1 MNARL
6 LRLAAV
12 FVLALA
18 ARVAAAERP
27 AAPNVIVILA
37 DDMGIGD
44 VSALNP
50 RSLWKTPHLDRL
62 AAEGMTFTDAHSS
75 SGVCTPTRYTLLTG
89 RYSWRGRLKR
99 GVLNGYG
106 PPLIEP
112 GRLTLPGFLRARG
125 YTTAMFGKW
134 HLGLEWA
141 KSGSGP
147 EDVDYAKPFG
157 GGPVVHGFDRF
168 LGISASLDMPPY
180 VWLRDDRVTSP
191 PAGRVGDSPAPRL
204 WRAGPIGADFRMEDV
219 QPRLT
224 RETTEFIAAH
234 AGSRDRRPF
243 FVYLALASPHTPT
256 LPTEEVSSTTPTPYG
271 AFVRQ
276 LDADVGA
283 ILAALEK
290 HGLARDTLVV
300 FTSDNGYAPAGDI
313 PRHRD
318 LGHDSSGGFRGS
330 KSDAFEGGHRVPFI
344 ARWPGVV
351 PAGSRCTDVV
361 GHLDLFA
368 TMAEILAAPLP
379 ANAAEDS
386 SSLLALLRGQRAP
399 ESRRRSLVHHS
410 SEGEFAIREGDWK
423 LILCPGSGGWSPPTK
438 SPSPWTQPKP
448 DNFDGLPPFQL
459 YHLGNDPKET
469 TNLADRHPEVVARLG
484 RLMRATIER
493 GRSTPGPD
501 QPYDKAGWP
510 QTVWMSRFGP

>member
-1 MNARL
+1 
-6 LRLAAV
+6 
-12 FVLALA
+12 
-18 ARVAAAERP
+18 
-27 AAPNVIVILA
+27 
-37 DDMGIGD
+37 
-44 VSALNP
+44 
-50 RSLWKTPHLDRL
+50 
-62 AAEGMTFTDAHSS
+62 
-75 SGVCTPTRYTLLTG
+75 
-89 RYSWRGRLKR
+89 
-99 GVLNGYG
+99 
-106 PPLIEP
+106 
-112 GRLTLPGFLRARG
+112 
-125 YTTAMFGKW
+125 
-134 HLGLEWA
+134 
-141 KSGSGP
+141 
-147 EDVDYAKPFG
+147 
-157 GGPVVHGFDRF
+157 
-168 LGISASLDMPPY
+168 
-180 VWLRDDRVTSP
+180 
-191 PAGRVGDSPAPRL
+191 
-204 WRAGPIGADFRMEDV
+204 
-219 QPRLT
+219 
-224 RETTEFIAAH
+224 
-234 AGSRDRRPF
+234 
-243 FVYLALASPHTPT
+243 
-256 LPTEEVSSTTPTPYG
+256 
-271 AFVRQ
+271 
-276 LDADVGA
+276 
-283 ILAALEK
+283 
-290 HGLARDTLVV
+290 VV

-501 QPYDKAGWP
+501 QLYDKAGWP
-510 QTVWMSRFGP
+510 QTAWMSRFGP